1 MTAPAQPGPT
11 AARHA
16 TLEDLAALLTG
27 QQARKMDIVAP
38 PSALRSR
45 DGMLMIAG
53 SDPVLTADGVDL
65 ADGTYRPTA
74 VFDEGISDKL
84 GIHLAYLR
92 KLRGQAIDLYDAN
105 VNGWLHRADP
115 SRKFLVR
122 CFRGQDGTG
131 VARALLSDGYKRIDH
146 LDVLTAIMDGV
157 RRAGVQVQVQGCD
170 LTERRMYVRLYSEQV
185 TAAAPALLA
194 GYRSPFSGAEGTANP
209 VVWGGLVITNSETGD
224 GAAAITPRLVVQVC
238 RNGMTITADSH
249 RAVHLGGKLG
259 EGVIDWS
266 ADTHR
271 KSMELI
277 TAKARDAVTRF
288 LDPRYVRKV
297 VAGMEADAATPVA
310 QPQEAIELVSAQLR
324 FTDGQ
329 RNAVLAHFI
338 KGGSLTAGGVMH
350 AVTSVAQTLP
360 DADAAHD
367 LESQALRV
375 LQLTARTSR

>member
-1 MTAPAQPGPT
+1 MTAPAQPGPLT
-11 AARHA
+11 ARHA
-16 TLEDLAALLTG
+16 TLQDLAALLTE
-27 QQARKMDIVAP
+27 QQARKIDIVAP
-38 PSALRSR
+38 PSALRAR

-53 SDPVLTADGVDL
+53 TEPVLTAHGVDL

-105 VNGWLHRADP
+105 VNGWLDRADP
-115 SRKFLVR
+115 GRKFLVR
-122 CFRGQDGTG
+122 CYRGENGSG

-157 RRAGVQVQVQGCD
+157 RQAGVDIQVQGCD

-185 TAAAPALLA
+185 TATAPALLD
-194 GYRSPFSGAEGTANP
+194 GYRSPFNGAEGAANP

-266 ADTHR
+266 ADTQR
-271 KSMELI
+271 KNLQLI
-277 TAKARDAVTRF
+277 TAKARDAVARF
-288 LDPRYVRKV
+288 LDPRYVQKIVTDIER
-297 VAGMEADAATPVA
+297 DAAAPVD
-310 QPQEAIELVSAQLR
+310 QPQEAIELVSQQLR
-324 FTDGQ
+324 FTDDQ
-329 RNAVLAHFI
+329 RNAVLAFTEWSRRVRYVF
-338 KGGSLTAGGVMH
+338 G
-350 AVTSVAQTLP
+350 
-360 DADAAHD
+360 
-367 LESQALRV
+367 RV
-375 LQLTARTSR
+375 LT

>member
-1 MTAPAQPGPT
+1 M
-11 AARHA
+11 
-16 TLEDLAALLTG
+16 
-27 QQARKMDIVAP
+27 
-38 PSALRSR
+38 
-45 DGMLMIAG
+45 
-53 SDPVLTADGVDL
+53 
-65 ADGTYRPTA
+65 
-74 VFDEGISDKL
+74 
-84 GIHLAYLR
+84 
-92 KLRGQAIDLYDAN
+92 
-105 VNGWLHRADP
+105 
-115 SRKFLVR
+115 
-122 CFRGQDGTG
+122 
-131 VARALLSDGYKRIDH
+131 
-146 LDVLTAIMDGV
+146 
-157 RRAGVQVQVQGCD
+157 
-170 LTERRMYVRLYSEQV
+170 
-185 TAAAPALLA
+185 
-194 GYRSPFSGAEGTANP
+194 
-209 VVWGGLVITNSETGD
+209 VWGGLVITNSETGD

-266 ADTHR
+266 AETHR
-271 KSMELI
+271 KNMELI

-288 LDPRYVRKV
+288 LDPRYVQKV
-297 VAGMEADAATPVA
+297 IAGMEADAATPVA
-310 QPQEAIELVSAQLR
+310 QPQEAIELVSPQLR

>member
-1 MTAPAQPGPT
+1 MTAIAQPGPL

-16 TLEDLAALLTG
+16 SLEDLAAMLVE
-27 QQARKMDIVAP
+27 QQARKVDIVAP
-38 PSALRSR
+38 PSALRAR
-45 DGMLMIAG
+45 DGMLVVAG
-53 SDPVLTADGVDL
+53 TEPVITDDGVDL
-65 ADGTYRPTA
+65 ADGCYRPTA

-105 VNGWLHRADP
+105 VNGWLDRADP

-122 CFRGQDGTG
+122 CYRGEGGDC

-157 RRAGVQVQVQGCD
+157 SQAGIDVQVQGCD
-170 LTERRMYVRLYSEQV
+170 LTERRMYIRLYSEQI
-185 TAAAPALLA
+185 AATAPALLA
-194 GYRSPFSGAEGTANP
+194 GYRSPFSGAEGAANP

-224 GAAAITPRLVVQVC
+224 GAASITPRLVVQVC
-238 RNGMTITADSH
+238 RNGMTITEDSH
-249 RAVHLGGKLG
+249 RAVHTGGRLA

-271 KSMELI
+271 KNLELI
-277 TAKARDAVTRF
+277 TAKARDAVARF
-288 LDPRYVRKV
+288 LDLRYVRTV
-297 VAGMEADAATPVA
+297 VTRMERDAATPVE
-310 QPQEAIELVSAQLR
+310 QPQEAIELVSQQLR
-324 FTDGQ
+324 FTDEQ
-329 RNAVLAHFI
+329 RNAVLGHFI
-338 KGGSLTAGGVMH
+338 KGGSLTAAGVMH

-367 LESQALRV
+367 LESSAMRV
-375 LQLTARTSR
+375 LALAARGR